1 MDAEP
6 VDWFLTL
13 AAINHRS
20 AGKPSSDSPSLADG
34 LPLLRPVGP
43 EREMVAALLRFVACG
58 LTFGSTLDE
67 MEAVALDELERARKL
82 AAKQQRY
89 RWIIPPTTAEEA
101 AEASSRANAAAS

>member
-1 MDAEP
+1 MTEEAKSRDEICA
-6 VDWFLTL
+6 V
-13 AAINHRS
+13 
-20 AGKPSSDSPSLADG
+20 G
-34 LPLLRPVGP
+34 LSIFQR
-43 EREMVAALLRFVACG
+43 G